1 MLFVISWLR
10 KLMHIALVL
19 GTILYITIVAHLH
32 RHPIVVQVRL
42 AQCVSLILGQS
53 HAVMFDVGRDVGLLE

>member
-1 MLFVISWLR
+1 
-10 KLMHIALVL
+10 MHIALVL
-19 GTILYITIVAHLH
+19 GTILYITIVVHLH

-53 HAVMFDVGRDVGLLE
+53 QAVMFDVGRDVGLLE